1 MMTRTQRAKQFLPFD
16 AMKGLQEALRDRE
29 EHHSRVEKREI
40 TEEMREANSAVFL
53 RMQKGDKV
61 HLSYFRRF
69 HEVHTEGSVTGID
82 IPDKYFILGEEKI
95 FFEDVYDIV
104 VTD

>member
-1 MMTRTQRAKQFLPFD
+1 MMTRAQRAKQFLPFD

-53 RMQKGDKV
+53 RMQKGDTV
-61 HLSYFRRF
+61 RLSYFRRF
-69 HEVHTEGSVTGID
+69 HEALAEGRVTSID
-82 IPDKYFILGEEKI
+82 IPNKYFLLGEEKI
-95 FFEDVYDIV
+95 FFEDVYDIAIM
-104 VTD
+104 D